1 MAELLHSLRFSART
15 LRRNPGL
22 TAIAILALTLGIGL
36 TTAMYSI
43 VQGALKTLPFEDA
56 DRLLHLERNRPSE
69 GIDSMEV
76 TIADFLD
83 WRDQQSSFED
93 LAAFTQGTANL
104 AGDDAAPERYE
115 GAFMTASS
123 FRLLRVDAALGR
135 TFEQGE
141 DGPGAPASVIL
152 GHAIWRD
159 RFRGDPEIVG
169 KTVRVN
175 GEPMLVLGVMPEGFR
190 FPYDQ
195 DLWMPLRWAADLPS
209 RDAGETLEVYGRLAP
224 GITADQA
231 QVEMSSIA
239 KRLAEAYPETN
250 EGVGAVVKPYTE
262 EFVGEEAIA
271 LLYVMLGAVLGVLL
285 IACANVA
292 NLLLARTAL
301 RSREVA
307 VRSALGAG
315 RLRVILGVL
324 GEAALLAAAG
334 ALLGIGLA
342 AIGLELFDRAIQAT
356 DPPYWLTFGIDLHVA
371 GFVVGLTALATL
383 LSGLLPALQA
393 SGARVGEV
401 LKDESRGASS
411 FRLGRLARALV
422 VAEIALSCGLLV
434 ATGLM
439 VKSVVE
445 LRTHDYG
452 FPVDGLF
459 TARIG
464 LFESDYPTPD
474 DRVRFFDGLRSRL
487 AERPGVRAVALTD
500 SLPILGSPRDH
511 FALRGTSADDNDLPR
526 ARRVTVSPG
535 FFETFGLRALSG
547 RTFTDHDRRDSQ
559 AVALVN
565 RPFAERYF
573 PGENPIGRQVRLG
586 RADVAGAA
594 EQGDQTEPWRTI
606 VGVVPDMELGGPRE
620 EDPEGIYVPL
630 AQSDVGFASLVAR
643 TEGDPMALTPAVRQ
657 AIGDLDPYLPI
668 YWVRTLT
675 EAIHKQNWFVDVF
688 GTIFGIFGVSGLLLA
703 VIGLYGVM
711 SFSVQRRT
719 HEVGIRMALGA
730 DSGKILRLMVRQ
742 GAIQVGVGTVLGV
755 GLALALS
762 RGIQILLFGVEPWD
776 LGIFTTI
783 VAVLV
788 VTSLAAALLPA
799 RRAAVVDPAVAL
811 RRD

>member
-1 MAELLHSLRFSART
+1 MAELFHSLRFSVRT
-15 LRRNPGL
+15 LRRSPGL
-22 TAIAILALTLGIGL
+22 SAIAILALTLGIGL

-43 VQGALKTLPFEDA
+43 VHGALQNLPFEDA

-83 WRDQQSSFED
+83 WRRQQTSFED
-93 LAAFTQGTANL
+93 LAAFYTGTANL
-104 AGDDAAPERYE
+104 AGNDASPERYE
-115 GAFMTASS
+115 GAFMTADS
-123 FRLLRVDAALGR
+123 FRLLRAHAALGR
-135 TFEQGE
+135 TFEEGE
-141 DGPGAPASVIL
+141 DGPGAAAAVIL
-152 GHAIWRD
+152 GHRVWRD
-159 RFRGDPEIVG
+159 RFRSDPDILG
-169 KTVRVN
+169 RTVRIN
-175 GEPMLVLGVMPEGFR
+175 GEPTVVIGVMPEGFR
-190 FPYDQ
+190 FPIDQ
-195 DLWMPLRWAADLPS
+195 DLWLPLRWDADLPS
-209 RDAGETLEVYGRLAP
+209 RDAGQTLEVYGRLAP
-224 GITADQA
+224 GVTADQA

-239 KRLAEAYPETN
+239 KRLADTYPETN
-250 EGVGAVVKPYTE
+250 KGVGAVVKPYTE
-262 EFVGEEAIA
+262 EFVGQEAIA

-315 RLRVILGVL
+315 RLRVVLGVL
-324 GEAALLAAAG
+324 GEAALLSAAG
-334 ALLGIGLA
+334 AVLGLGLA
-342 AIGLELFDRAIQAT
+342 TIGVRLFDQAIQAT
-356 DPPYWLTFGIDLHVA
+356 DPPYWLHFGIDLKVA
-371 GFVVGLTALATL
+371 AFVVAVAAAATL

-401 LKDESRGASS
+401 LKDEGRGASS
-411 FRLGRLARALV
+411 FRLGKLARSLV
-422 VAEIALSCGLLV
+422 VAELALSCGLLV

-452 FPVDGLF
+452 FAVDGLF

-464 LFESDYPTPD
+464 LFESEYPTPD
-474 DRVRFFDGLRSRL
+474 DRARFFESLRERL
-487 AERPGVRAVALTD
+487 AERPEARQVGLTD
-500 SLPILGSPRDH
+500 SLPILGSPRYK
-511 FALRGTSADDNDLPR
+511 FVLRGDEQPDGTSLR
-526 ARRVTVSPG
+526 ARRVAVSPG
-535 FFETFGLRALSG
+535 VFEAFEVRPLSG
-547 RTFTDHDRRDSQ
+547 RTFTAHDRRDSRP
-559 AVALVN
+559 VALVN

-573 PGENPIGRQVRLG
+573 PGENPIGRQVKIDLS
-586 RADVAGAA
+586 D
-594 EQGDQTEPWRTI
+594 ESEDWRTI
-606 VGVVPDMELGGPRE
+606 VGVVPDMELGGPRQ

-630 AQSDVGFASLVAR
+630 AQTDTRFASLVVR
-643 TEGDPMALTPAVRQ
+643 SEGDPMALAPAVRQ
-657 AIGDLDPYLPI
+657 AVAAQDPYLPI
-668 YWVRTLT
+668 YWVRTMSD
-675 EAIHKQNWFVDVF
+675 AIHRQNWFVDVF
-688 GTIFGIFGVSGLLLA
+688 GTIFAIFGVSGLLLA

-742 GAIQVGVGTVLGV
+742 GAIQVGIGTVLGI

-762 RGIQILLFGVEPWD
+762 RGIRILLFAVDPWD
-776 LGIFTTI
+776 AGIFVVI

-788 VTSLAAALLPA
+788 VTSLVAALLPA
-799 RRAAVVDPAVAL
+799 RRAAIVDPAVAL

>member
-1 MAELLHSLRFSART
+1 MAELFHSLRVSVRT
-15 LRRNPGL
+15 LRRSPGL

-43 VQGALKTLPFEDA
+43 VHGALRNLPFDDA
-56 DRLLHLERNRPSE
+56 DRLLHLERNRPAE

-76 TIADFLD
+76 TIADYLD
-83 WRDQQSSFED
+83 WRSQQSSFED

-104 AGDDAAPERYE
+104 ASGDANPERYE
-115 GAFMTASS
+115 GAFMTTNA
-123 FRLLRVDAALGR
+123 FRLLRVHAALGR
-135 TFEQGE
+135 TFEDGE
-141 DGPGAPASVIL
+141 DGPGAPATVIL
-152 GHAIWRD
+152 GHRVWRD
-159 RFRGDPEIVG
+159 RFQSDPEIVG
-169 KTVRVN
+169 ETVRIN
-175 GEPMLVLGVMPEGFR
+175 GEPSVILGVMPEGFR

-195 DLWMPLRWAADLPS
+195 DLWLPLRWDADLPS
-209 RDAGETLEVYGRLAP
+209 RDAGQTLEVYGRLAP
-224 GITADQA
+224 GVTADQA

-239 KRLAEAYPETN
+239 QRLAAAYPETN

-262 EFVGEEAIA
+262 EFVGEEAIS

-315 RLRVILGVL
+315 RLRVVLSVL
-324 GEAALLAAAG
+324 GEAALLSGVG
-334 ALLGIGLA
+334 ALLGLGLA
-342 AIGLELFDRAIQAT
+342 TVGLEMFDRAIRAT
-356 DPPYWLTFGIDLHVA
+356 DPPYWLTFGIDAQVA
-371 GFVVGLTALATL
+371 AVVIALTAAATL

-411 FRLGRLARALV
+411 FRLGRLARTLV

-474 DRVRFFDGLRSRL
+474 DRVRFFESLRERI
-487 AERPGVRAVALTD
+487 AERPEAQAVALTD
-500 SLPILGSPRDH
+500 SLPVLGSPRTH
-511 FALRGTSADDNDLPR
+511 FALRGEAPNEDALPR
-526 ARRVTVSPG
+526 ARQVTVSPG
-535 FFETFGLRALSG
+535 FFEAFELRPLAG
-547 RTFTDHDRRDSQ
+547 RTFTAHDRRDSQ
-559 AVALVN
+559 PVALVN
-565 RPFAERYF
+565 QLFAERYF
-573 PGENPIGRQVRLG
+573 PGEDPIGRQVRLG
-586 RADVAGAA
+586 RA
-594 EQGDQTEPWRTI
+594 ETEGESRPWRTI
-606 VGVVPDMELGGPRE
+606 VGVVPDMALGGPRK

-630 AQSDVGFASLVAR
+630 AQSDVQFASLVVR
-643 TEGDPMALTPAVRQ
+643 TEGDPMALAPAVRQ
-657 AIGDLDPYLPI
+657 AVGSLDPYLPI

-675 EAIHKQNWFVDVF
+675 EAIHTQNWFVDVF

-742 GAIQVGVGTVLGV
+742 GAIQVGLGTVLGI

-762 RGIQILLFGVEPWD
+762 RGIQILLFGVQPWD
-776 LGIFTTI
+776 PGIFVTI
-783 VAVLV
+783 IAVLV
-788 VTSLAAALLPA
+788 VTSLAAAVLPA

>member
-1 MAELLHSLRFSART
+1 MAELFQSLRFSVRT
-15 LRRNPGL
+15 LRRSPGL
-22 TAIAILALTLGIGL
+22 SAIAILALTLGIGL
-36 TTAMYSI
+36 TTAMYSL
-43 VQGALKTLPFEDA
+43 VHAALRDLPFEEA

-76 TIADFLD
+76 TIDDYLD
-83 WRDQQSSFED
+83 WRRQQSSFED

-104 AGDDAAPERYE
+104 AGTDASPERYE
-115 GAFMTASS
+115 GAFMTANS
-123 FRLLRVDAALGR
+123 FRLLRVHTALGR
-135 TFEQGE
+135 TFETGE
-141 DGPGAPASVIL
+141 DGPGAPPTVIL
-152 GHAIWRD
+152 GHELWRD

-175 GEPMLVLGVMPEGFR
+175 GEPTVVLGVMPEGFR
-190 FPYDQ
+190 FPYNQ
-195 DLWMPLRWAADLPS
+195 DLWLPLRWDADRPS
-209 RDAGETLEVYGRLAP
+209 RDAGQTLEVYGRLAP
-224 GITADQA
+224 GVTADQA

-239 KRLAEAYPETN
+239 ERLAEAYPETN

-262 EFVGEEAIA
+262 EFVGEDAIS

-307 VRSALGAG
+307 VRSALGAS
-315 RLRVILGVL
+315 RLRVVLGVL
-324 GEAALLAAAG
+324 GEAAVLAAAG
-334 ALLGIGLA
+334 AVLGIGLA
-342 AIGLELFDRAIQAT
+342 AVGLEMFDRAIQAT
-356 DPPYWLTFGIDLHVA
+356 DPPYWLTFGIDVQVA
-371 GFVVGLTALATL
+371 AFVVGLTVLATL

-393 SGARVGEV
+393 SGSRVGEV

-411 FRLGRLARALV
+411 FRLGRLARTLV

-474 DRVRFFDGLRSRL
+474 DRVRFFDGLRGRL
-487 AERPGVRAVALTD
+487 AERPDVRAVALTD
-500 SLPILGSPRDH
+500 SLPVLGSPRDR
-511 FALRGTSADDNDLPR
+511 FALRGTAADDDDLPR
-526 ARRVTVSPG
+526 TRRVTVSPG
-535 FFETFGLRALSG
+535 FFETFELRPLSG
-547 RTFTDHDRRDSQ
+547 RTFTGHDRRDTQ

-573 PGENPIGRQVRLG
+573 PGEDPIGRQVRLG
-586 RADVAGAA
+586 RED
-594 EQGDQTEPWRTI
+594 EEKPWRTI
-606 VGVVPDMELGGPRE
+606 VGVVPDMNLGGPRE

-630 AQSDVGFASLVAR
+630 AQSDVRFASLVAR
-643 TEGDPMALTPAVRQ
+643 TEGDPMALTPAVRR
-657 AIGDLDPYLPI
+657 AIGELDPYLPI

-675 EAIHKQNWFVDVF
+675 EAIHTQNWFVDVF
-688 GTIFGIFGVSGLLLA
+688 GTIFAVFGVSGLLLA

-730 DSGKILRLMVRQ
+730 DSASILRLMVRQ

-755 GLALALS
+755 GLALALA
-762 RGIQILLFGVEPWD
+762 RGIHILLFGVEPWD
-776 LGIFTTI
+776 PGIFAAI
-783 VAVLV
+783 VGVLV
-788 VTSLAAALLPA
+788 VTSLAAAVLPA

>member
-1 MAELLHSLRFSART
+1 MAELFHSLRTSVRT
-15 LRRNPGL
+15 LRRSPGL

-43 VQGALKTLPFEDA
+43 VHGALRDLPFEGA
-56 DRLLHLERNRPSE
+56 DRLLHLERNRPAE

-76 TIADFLD
+76 TIADFQD
-83 WRDQQSSFED
+83 WRRQQSSFED

-104 AGDDAAPERYE
+104 ASDDASPERYE
-115 GAFMTASS
+115 GAFMTANA
-123 FRLLRVDAALGR
+123 FRLLRVHAALGR
-135 TFEQGE
+135 TFEKGE

-152 GHAIWRD
+152 GHRVWRD

-169 KTVRVN
+169 KSVRIN
-175 GEPMLVLGVMPEGFR
+175 GEPSVVLGVMAEGFR

-195 DLWMPLRWAADLPS
+195 DLWLPLRWDADLPS
-209 RDAGETLEVYGRLAP
+209 RDAGQTLEVYGRLAP

-250 EGVGAVVKPYTE
+250 AGVGAVVKPYTE
-262 EFVGEEAIA
+262 EFVGEEAIS

-307 VRSALGAG
+307 VRSALGAS
-315 RLRVILGVL
+315 RLRVVLGVL
-324 GEAALLAAAG
+324 GEAAILSATG
-334 ALLGIGLA
+334 AVLGLGLA
-342 AIGLELFDRAIQAT
+342 AVGVEMFDRAIHAT
-356 DPPYWLTFGIDLHVA
+356 DPPYWLTFGIDVQVA
-371 GFVVGLTALATL
+371 VFVVVLTAAATL
-383 LSGLLPALQA
+383 VSGLLPALQA

-411 FRLGRLARALV
+411 FRLGRLARGLV

-474 DRVRFFDGLRSRL
+474 DRVRFFENLRDRL
-487 AERPGVRAVALTD
+487 AERPDVRAVALTD
-500 SLPILGSPRDH
+500 SLPVLGSPRTR
-511 FALRGTSADDNDLPR
+511 FALRSQAADEDALPR
-526 ARRVTVSPG
+526 ARQVTVSPG
-535 FFETFGLRALSG
+535 FFEAFELRPLAG
-547 RTFTDHDRRDSQ
+547 RTFTAHDRRDSR

-573 PGENPIGRQVRLG
+573 PGEDPIGRQVRLG
-586 RADVAGAA
+586 RADAGN
-594 EQGDQTEPWRTI
+594 ESEPWRTI
-606 VGVVPDMELGGPRE
+606 VGVVPDMDLGGPRE

-630 AQSDVGFASLVAR
+630 AQSEIRFASLVVR
-643 TEGDPMALTPAVRQ
+643 TAGDPMALTPAVRQ
-657 AIGDLDPYLPI
+657 AVGTLDPYLPI

-675 EAIHKQNWFVDVF
+675 EAIHTQNWFVDVF
-688 GTIFGIFGVSGLLLA
+688 GTIFGVFGVSGLLLA

-755 GLALALS
+755 ALALALS

-776 LGIFTTI
+776 PGIFAGI
-783 VAVLV
+783 IGVLV
-788 VTSLAAALLPA
+788 ATSLAAALLPA